1 MLTIIG
7 IFIAGIGLGFA
18 LRARQTVLK
27 IGARLADV
35 ALYTLLFIL
44 GLSLGVD
51 KELMGNLPHLGL
63 TGLLLALGAL
73 IASMGCAFLLAKGWR
88 DRK

>member
-1 MLTIIG
+1 
-7 IFIAGIGLGFA
+7 
-18 LRARQTVLK
+18 
-27 IGARLADV
+27 V